1 MMEVRAMP
9 RFAVSRA
16 LAATLALAVPACSND
31 NTAPAAATRF
41 AATMNSANE
50 RPTPNASTATG
61 TATFTIDETAGTIT
75 YTVNVTNITNVTAS
89 HIHVGRA
96 DAAGPIVVNLL
107 AATPPAGTING
118 QLTTGTITA
127 ASIGTGVPIT
137 FASLMAL
144 MRGGDIYINV
154 HTQANPGGE
163 IRGQLVAQ

>member
-1 MMEVRAMP
+1 MP
-9 RFAVSRA
+9 RSLVARV
-16 LAATLALAVPACSND
+16 LAAALALAGLACSND

-41 AATMNSANE
+41 TVTLTSANE
-50 RPTPNASTATG
+50 RPTPNSSTATG

-75 YTVNVTNITNVTAS
+75 YTVTVANIVNVIAA
-89 HIHVGRA
+89 HIHVGRS

-107 AATPPAGTING
+107 ATTPPAGTING

-137 FASLMAL
+137 FASLLAL
-144 MRGGDIYINV
+144 MRSGDIYTNV

-163 IRGQLVAQ
+163 IRGQLVAAP

>member
-1 MMEVRAMP
+1 MEVSAML
-9 RFAVSRA
+9 RFPWSRA
-16 LAATLALAVPACSND
+16 LAPALALVGLACDND

-41 AATMNSANE
+41 SATLTGANE

-96 DAAGPIVVNLL
+96 DAAGPVVVNLL

-118 QLTTGTITA
+118 QLATGTITA

-137 FASLMAL
+137 FASLTAL
-144 MRGGDIYINV
+144 MRSGDIYANV

-163 IRGQLVAQ
+163 IRGQLVAAP

>member
-1 MMEVRAMP
+1 MP
-9 RFAVSRA
+9 RFVVHRAFAVA
-16 LAATLALAVPACSND
+16 LALGGLACNND
-31 NTAPAAATRF
+31 NTSPAAATQF
-41 AATMNSANE
+41 SASMTSANE

-61 TATFTIDETAGTIT
+61 SATFTIDETAGTIT
-75 YTVNVTNITNVTAS
+75 YNVTVANITNVTAS

-127 ASIGTGVPIT
+127 ASIGTGVPVS
-137 FASLMAL
+137 FATLVAL
-144 MRGGDIYINV
+144 IRSGDTYINV

>member
-1 MMEVRAMP
+1 MT
-9 RFAVSRA
+9 RFPVSRA
-16 LAATLALAVPACSND
+16 LAAAAAIAGLACNDD

-41 AATMNSANE
+41 TATLTSAAE
-50 RPTPNASTATG
+50 RPTPNSSTATG

-75 YTVNVTNITNVTAS
+75 YTVTVANIVNVIAS

-107 AATPPAGTING
+107 AATPPAGTITG
-118 QLTTGTITA
+118 TLTSGTITA

-137 FASLMAL
+137 FASLVAL
-144 MRGGDIYINV
+144 MRSGDIYTNV